1 MERVLTLIVGAHKSP
16 RCGRFPFQEASTV
29 IARLPAKGDN
39 FDWAGR
45 PLRRRDAS
53 PCSSMLTNTLIA
65 DSSFGHDARGACTLP
80 KRATSLP
87 GSGAKAWAGGLIT
100 EPPRIGAPE

>member
-16 RCGRFPFQEASTV
+16 RCGRLPFQGASTV
-29 IARLPAKGDN
+29 IARLPAKRDS

-53 PCSSMLTNTLIA
+53 PCSSIPTNTLIA
-65 DSSFGHDARGACTLP
+65 DSSFGHDARDISARIWCEGL
-80 KRATSLP
+80 
-87 GSGAKAWAGGLIT
+87 WAGDLIT
-100 EPPRIGAPE
+100 EHPLIGAPE